1 MVSTASL
8 HHLRLFYAAYFG
20 AMGLILPFFPVYLS
34 ASGMEVGLVGMFI
47 GLLALAKVI
56 APPWTGYIL
65 DRYAAPG
72 AHHIRRFVLY
82 ASLAASLLAMSLAF
96 APSIWPLLCVT
107 FGFGL
112 LWAAVL
118 PLADGISVTVSEAAI
133 VEYGHLRLW
142 GSVGFVA
149 VSLAAGKWL
158 VDTRIDAFPY
168 WLAGLLLLM
177 ALSARGFP
185 DDVEYN
191 DHPDQG
197 RGRYPAAFFFL
208 LAASFLMQASHGAYY
223 GLYSLYLMRLGYS
236 GMEIGA
242 LWVLGVLAEIILMW
256 RGSRAVQ
263 NADPAWVLGG
273 CLLLAA
279 LRWLGIGLLSQWYWL
294 APLQLLHAASFAAFH
309 VAAITAVRR
318 LAPAERHAAAQGWY
332 SAAGFGLGA
341 MAGITGCGIIAQHAG
356 FPQAFLV
363 CTGIALL
370 GVPFAMKLAG
380 TRRRGSE
387 PRIDANERG

>member
-1 MVSTASL
+1 MAMLGSMVSTASL

-34 ASGMEVGLVGMFI
+34 ASGMEVGLVGIFT
-47 GLLALAKVI
+47 GLLSLAKVI
-56 APPWTGYIL
+56 APPWTGSVL
-65 DRYAAPG
+65 DRYASPG
-72 AHHIRRFVLY
+72 AHHVRRFVLY
-82 ASLAASLLAMSLAF
+82 ASLMASLLAVSLVF
-96 APSIWPLLCVT
+96 SPPLWPLLCVT

-142 GSVGFVA
+142 GSVGFVV
-149 VSLAAGKWL
+149 VSLAAGTWL
-158 VDTRIDAFPY
+158 VDAHIGVFPY

-185 DDVEYN
+185 DDVVYN
-191 DHPDQG
+191 DRQTQG
-197 RGRYPAAFFFL
+197 RGRYPAVFFFL

-236 GMEIGA
+236 GMEIGGM
-242 LWVLGVLAEIILMW
+242 WVLGVLAEILLMW

-279 LRWLGIGLLSQWYWL
+279 LRWLGIGLLHQWYWL
-294 APLQLLHAASFAAFH
+294 ALLQLLHAASFAAFH

-318 LAPAERHAAAQGWY
+318 LAPANCHAAAQGWY

-341 MAGITGCGIIAQHAG
+341 MIGITGCGMIAQHIG
-356 FPQAFLV
+356 FSQAFFV

-370 GVPFAMKLAG
+370 GVPFAMKL
-380 TRRRGSE
+380 RG
-387 PRIDANERG
+387 NE